1 MNQYTKGEALVIE
14 PEAGESYWQPIPSTG
29 YITSKVTP
37 YNSPY
42 DSFAAGIQV
51 LEPGASVRMHAH
63 ERSHELIFVYEGEGY
78 ADVDGARH
86 ELAQGSMMVMGRRVH
101 HYVENTGDGQLKMM
115 WVIFPPGL
123 EDWFSAIGKPRISG
137 EEPPAPFKRPPDVAH
152 IQDRQRFVRPE
163 GED

>member
-51 LEPGASVRMHAH
+51 LEPGASGPTSSPIWA
-63 ERSHELIFVYEGEGY
+63 
-78 ADVDGARH
+78 GAAMKQI
-86 ELAQGSMMVMGRRVH
+86 LTQ
-101 HYVENTGDGQLKMM
+101 TPD
-115 WVIFPPGL
+115 
-123 EDWFSAIGKPRISG
+123 FS
-137 EEPPAPFKRPPDVAH
+137 
-152 IQDRQRFVRPE
+152 
-163 GED
+163 